1 MLFYKGLKMKS
12 EKDITAKFFDI
23 GYQSGLNALEFIAK
37 HNEKRFLNENPHHE
51 QLAGLLSSIMN
62 CIYYYAPSEKAASDL
77 VKFAV
82 DFAIEENAKIGMNLP
97 KGV

>member
-1 MLFYKGLKMKS
+1 MIN
-12 EKDITAKFFDI
+12 ENFDS
-23 GYQSGLNALEFIAK
+23 GYNAGLNALEALALI
-37 HNEKRFLNENPHHE
+37 NENPNHE
-51 QLAGLLSSIMN
+51 ILAGLLSSIMN

-97 KGV
+97 KGA